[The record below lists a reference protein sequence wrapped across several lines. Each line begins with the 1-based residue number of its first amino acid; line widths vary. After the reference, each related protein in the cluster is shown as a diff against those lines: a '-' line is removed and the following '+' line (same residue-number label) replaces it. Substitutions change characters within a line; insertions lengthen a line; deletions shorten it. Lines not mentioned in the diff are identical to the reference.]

1 MTCETGR
8 IRSQSALYQLSYSK
22 SFNSETA
29 MSSGREVIFGDDE
42 MKLIEE
48 LAPSLSKE
56 QLAMR
61 LGCCYNT
68 LRAVFQRQPEMLD
81 AYNRS
86 LSTAADRMIKKLY
99 NKGLEEGDFNSIKLW
114 LSQRAG
120 WTEKSR
126 TEITGADGDPL
137 QIDQHW
143 TIEVIE

>member
-1 MTCETGR
+1 
-8 IRSQSALYQLSYSK
+8 
-22 SFNSETA
+22 

-42 MKLIEE
+42 MKLNEE

-86 LSTAADRMIKKLY
+86 LSSAADRMIKKLY
-99 NKGLEEGDFNSIKLW
+99 NKGLDEGDFNSIKLW
-114 LSQRAG
+114 LSHRAG
-120 WTEKSR
+120 WTETKR
-126 TEITGADGDPL
+126 TELTGRDGDPIE
-137 QIDQHW
+137 IDQHW

>member
-1 MTCETGR
+1 M
-8 IRSQSALYQLSYSK
+8 SK
-22 SFNSETA
+22 
-29 MSSGREVIFGDDE
+29 GREVIFGDDE

-68 LRAVFQRQPEMLD
+68 LQAVFNRQPEMLD

-86 LSTAADRMIKKLY
+86 LSDSADRMIKKLY

-114 LSQRAG
+114 LSHRAG

-126 TEITGADGDPL
+126 TEITGAEGRPL
-137 QIDQHW
+137 EVDMHW
-143 TIEVIE
+143 TVEVME

>member
-1 MTCETGR
+1 
-8 IRSQSALYQLSYSK
+8 
-22 SFNSETA
+22 
-29 MSSGREVIFGDDE
+29 MSSGREVIFGDNE

-68 LRAVFQRQPEMLD
+68 LQAVFQRQPEMLD
-81 AYNRS
+81 AYNRA
-86 LSTAADRMIKKLY
+86 LSTAADRMIKRLY
-99 NKGLEEGDFNSIKLW
+99 EKGLVDGDFNSIKLW

-126 TEITGADGDPL
+126 TELTGADGKPL
-137 QIDQHW
+137 EVDMDMHW
-143 TIEVIE
+143 TVEVME